1 MKKEIVRKEFIKLK
15 NKGHS
20 YSQCRIILS
29 AKYDYG
35 TTIRTLKR
43 WMSRLDNC
51 DDWDLKDNSR
61 RPNKIHYK
69 INLEIEKRVIEM
81 RNKTGWGANKLQF
94 YFNNISET
102 SVRRILEKH
111 KLTNPTKRKKKRIKY
126 IRWQRKHP
134 NSLWQIDHSDQKVD
148 GKWVLSV
155 VDDCSRYSL
164 IMAELNSVT
173 TLVVTK
179 ILEEL
184 IKKFGN
190 LSRFFRTMVR
200 LMV

>member
-1 MKKEIVRKEFIKLK
+1 
-15 NKGHS
+15 
-20 YSQCRIILS
+20 
-29 AKYDYG
+29 
-35 TTIRTLKR
+35 
-43 WMSRLDNC
+43 
-51 DDWDLKDNSR
+51 
-61 RPNKIHYK
+61 
-69 INLEIEKRVIEM
+69 M